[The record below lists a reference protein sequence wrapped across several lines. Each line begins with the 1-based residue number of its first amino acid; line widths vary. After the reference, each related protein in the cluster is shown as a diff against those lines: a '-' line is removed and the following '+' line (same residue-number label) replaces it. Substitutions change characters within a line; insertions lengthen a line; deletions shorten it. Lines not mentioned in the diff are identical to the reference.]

1 LQDNRIKNMK
11 TVSQRIKD
19 AINRKGFS
27 TVKECAQTLGL
38 PYELLRKVV
47 GEDHIPKDEQLLTYA
62 RKLGID
68 PKELLFTAY
77 HQKAPVEFKEYFEK
91 KVIREAPVA
100 YNKIPL
106 LSWVQAGG
114 FGSGTDQYPY
124 PGAADEY
131 IETDLQSKYLFAM
144 RVKGDS
150 MEPLF
155 FDNEVIII
163 DPDIQPQPGDFV
175 IVKKDQE
182 DEATFKQLKKFK
194 GVWVLHPI
202 NPRYEDQEMTK
213 EMRVVGKV
221 VRKQMDF

>member
-1 LQDNRIKNMK
+1 MK

-77 HQKAPVEFKEYFEK
+77 HQKAPTEFKEYFEK

-100 YNKIPL
+100 YNKVPL

-124 PGAADEY
+124 PGAAEEY

-144 RVKGDS
+144 RVSGDS

-155 FDNEVIII
+155 FENEVIII

-194 GVWVLHPI
+194 GIWVLHPI
-202 NPRYEDQEMTK
+202 NPRYEDLEMSK
-213 EMRVVGKV
+213 DMRVVGKV
-221 VRKQMDF
+221 VRKQMDY

>member
-1 LQDNRIKNMK
+1 MK
-11 TVSQRIKD
+11 TVSQRIKE

-27 TVKECAQTLGL
+27 TVKECAQALGL

-68 PKELLFTAY
+68 TKELLFTAY
-77 HQKAPVEFKEYFEK
+77 HQKAPAEFKEYFEK

-100 YNKIPL
+100 FNKIPL
-106 LSWVQAGG
+106 LNWVQAGG
-114 FGSGTDQYPY
+114 FGSGSDQYPY
-124 PGAADEY
+124 PGAAEEY
-131 IETDLQSKYLFAM
+131 VETDLLGKYLFAM

-155 FDNEVIII
+155 FENEVIII
-163 DPDIQPQPGDFV
+163 DPDIQPQPGDYV

-182 DEATFKQLKKFK
+182 DEATFKQLKKYK
-194 GVWVLHPI
+194 SLWVLHPL
-202 NPRYEDQEMTK
+202 NPRYEDAEMTK

-221 VRKQMDF
+221 IRKQLDF

>member
-1 LQDNRIKNMK
+1 MK
-11 TVSQRIKD
+11 TVAQKIRD

-68 PKELLFTAY
+68 PKDLLFTAY
-77 HQKAPVEFKEYFEK
+77 HQKAPAEFKEFFEK

-106 LSWVQAGG
+106 LTWVQAGG
-114 FGSGTDQYPY
+114 FASGADQYPY
-124 PGAADEY
+124 PGVSEEY
-131 IETDLQSKYLFAM
+131 VETDLQGKYLFAM
-144 RVKGDS
+144 KVSGDS

-155 FDNEVIII
+155 FEDEVIII
-163 DPDIQPQPGDFV
+163 DPEIQPQPGDYS
-175 IVKKDQE
+175 IIKKDQE
-182 DEATFKQLKKFK
+182 EEATFKQLKKYR
-194 GVWVLHPI
+194 GVWVLHPL
-202 NPRYEDQEMTK
+202 NPKYEDQEMTK

-221 VRKQMDF
+221 IRKQKDF